1 MHWIT
6 RHAFVVCLL
15 LLPAVPALA
24 ASLTVKTVDRD
35 GTVLSDIALALFPL
49 GGEAPTRPAE
59 TVEIVQRDKTFI
71 PLMTAIRTGDAV
83 RFPNLDTVRH
93 HVYSFSAPKTFELRL
108 YLGTPPAPVVFD
120 KPGVVVLG
128 CNIHD
133 HMVAYVVVSD
143 TAWNAVTG
151 ADGFAR
157 FEDVPDGEYA
167 LQTFRAGQI
176 DSSALP
182 RQALR
187 VEGEARVVL
196 TLDAVGH

>member
-1 MHWIT
+1 MYWIT
-6 RHAFVVCLL
+6 RHLFVVCLL
-15 LLPAVPALA
+15 LSAVPVHA

-35 GTVLSDIALALFPL
+35 GVALSDVALALFPL
-49 GGEAPTRPAE
+49 GREAPTRPPE

-83 RFPNLDTVRH
+83 RFPNQDTVRH
-93 HVYSFSAPKTFELRL
+93 HVYSFSAPRTFELKL

-143 TAWNAVTG
+143 TVWNTVTG
-151 ADGFAR
+151 PDGVAR
-157 FEDVPDGEYA
+157 FEGVPDGEYA
-167 LQTFRAGQI
+167 VQSFRVGQI
-176 DSSALP
+176 DSAALP
-182 RQALR
+182 RKLLR
-187 VEGEARVVL
+187 VEGDAQVVL
-196 TLDAVGH
+196 TLEAEGR